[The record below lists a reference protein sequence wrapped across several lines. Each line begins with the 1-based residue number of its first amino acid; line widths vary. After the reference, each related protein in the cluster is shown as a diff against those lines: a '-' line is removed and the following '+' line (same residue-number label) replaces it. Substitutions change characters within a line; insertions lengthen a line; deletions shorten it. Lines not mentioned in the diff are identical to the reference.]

1 MRNHLHGLAEIIA
14 AALLGEDGFV
24 DAAGGPVV
32 IARQLRV
39 GEALVVA
46 EIEIGLRAVIGDK
59 HFAVLIRAHRAGI
72 NVQVGIAL
80 LEGDFEA
87 AAFEQTA
94 HRSRCY
100 AFSERRNHAAR
111 YEDILRAASQVSEI
125 PPLRCAYN
133 ALSGESPRV
142 SNHRYRLSR
151 ANISR
156 YPALAQDFFY
166 AGYIGWDIDAN
177 GFVFEFD
184 YADAIAILEPA
195 QLLELLDALEFARG
209 ERGEIEQSF
218 AAAGVEADVLGMA
231 RCD

>member
-1 MRNHLHGLAEIIA
+1 MASRNGRRFDVAYGAADFDDDDIHSIGDFAKRGFDFIGDVRNHLHGLAEIIA
-14 AALLGEDGFV
+14 AALFRKNGFV
-24 DAAGGPVV
+24 DAPGGPVV

-46 EIEIGLRAVIGDK
+46 EIEIGFGAVIGDEN
-59 HFAVLIRAHRAGI
+59 FAVLIRTHRAGI

-80 LEGDFEA
+80 LEGDLEA

-94 HRSRCY
+94 HRSRRY

-142 SNHRYRLSR
+142 SNPASR
-151 ANISR
+151 R
-156 YPALAQDFFY
+156 
-166 AGYIGWDIDAN
+166 
-177 GFVFEFD
+177 
-184 YADAIAILEPA
+184 
-195 QLLELLDALEFARG
+195 R
-209 ERGEIEQSF
+209 
-218 AAAGVEADVLGMA
+218 
-231 RCD
+231 